1 MEDVRP
7 SKLRRLE
14 DLRRSN
20 PYVSSSALSNIVKD
34 IHNHGLPELHQPE
47 HMKQARDSRLAECRA
62 YGPVID
68 HAPIMHKDGT
78 ERKLL
83 LINMFSLMQGL
94 FEQDGAFTALVK
106 TSLHKFPSTHSTPWS
121 LICIYEIS
129 ALKQLSFIKPCGYS
143 TLPCV
148 CHVGHAHVMSM
159 HSSSKCALSSHVAT
173 DQGMVCLHFMA
184 AILDLSKPCL
194 QHASSLD

>member
-1 MEDVRP
+1 MVSCKGIVSKQLIDSTWPFGTLSHPMEDARP

-20 PYVSSSALSNIVKD
+20 PYVSSSALSSIVKD
-34 IHNHGLPELHQPE
+34 IHNHGLPELHQPK

-68 HAPIMHKDGT
+68 SAPIMHKDGT

-83 LINMFSLMQGL
+83 LINIFSSMQGL
-94 FEQDGAFTALVK
+94 FEQDGAFAALVK

-121 LICIYEIS
+121 LI
-129 ALKQLSFIKPCGYS
+129 
-143 TLPCV
+143 
-148 CHVGHAHVMSM
+148 
-159 HSSSKCALSSHVAT
+159 
-173 DQGMVCLHFMA
+173 D
-184 AILDLSKPCL
+184 ILL
-194 QHASSLD
+194 